1 MSTGEKTFSTAEKKT
16 FGGSFEEKFTS
27 CKMKLF
33 GVLATFDEQQLTFWL
48 RKKKHETGCIVILTE
63 TAFRRWCKGIS
74 REEIFL
80 FIRKAV
86 LYSSFEM

>member
-1 MSTGEKTFSTAEKKT
+1 MKKPFQLLKKKT

-48 RKKKHETGCIVILTE
+48 LKERHETRYIVILTE
-63 TAFRRWCKGIS
+63 TAFRR
-74 REEIFL
+74 
-80 FIRKAV
+80 
-86 LYSSFEM
+86 